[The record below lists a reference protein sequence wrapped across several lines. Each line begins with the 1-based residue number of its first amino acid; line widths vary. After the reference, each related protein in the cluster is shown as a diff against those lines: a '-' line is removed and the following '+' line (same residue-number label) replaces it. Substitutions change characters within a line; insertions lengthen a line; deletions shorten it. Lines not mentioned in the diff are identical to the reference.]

1 MTTTEIKRTLLAAHD
16 RYGFF
21 PAEVVE
27 SIIKEEQRWDVRGL
41 DVICC
46 MLELVYMS
54 KKDKE
59 K

>member
-1 MTTTEIKRTLLAAHD
+1 MTVTEIKRTLLAEHD
-16 RYGFF
+16 RHGFF
-21 PAEVVE
+21 PSEVVKQ
-27 SIIKEEQRWDVRGL
+27 IIKEEQKPDVRTL

-54 KKDKE
+54 KNKE